1 MKVAAVAL
9 VMLVPAAAQAG
20 GAIERGCLQ
29 SPRPGAGRALC
40 VCLQQVADATLS
52 ASQQRRGAAFF
63 ADPHKSQAVKAS
75 DRAADDRFWAKWEAF
90 AAAAVTHCQ

>member
-1 MKVAAVAL
+1 M
-9 VMLVPAAAQAG
+9 VPAAAQAG
-20 GAIERGCLQ
+20 GVIERGCLK

-40 VCLQQVADATLS
+40 ACLQQVADATLS

-63 ADPHKSQAVKAS
+63 ADPHKSQTVKAS
-75 DRAADDRFWAKWEAF
+75 DRPADDRFWAKWEAF